1 MFLRRQFRSY
11 VAYNYVFQPTVSPSA
26 SPRLNTALGST
37 EKIVLYVVRFAD
49 KPNSA
54 AKRKELLPA
63 HLEWLD
69 KNKDMILVAGSLRPE
84 HDEDPVG
91 GLWVVEAKDKKTIEA
106 LFQTDPFWVNDLR
119 QKYEILYW
127 SKAFPERRV
136 PI

>member
-1 MFLRRQFRSY
+1 
-11 VAYNYVFQPTVSPSA
+11 
-26 SPRLNTALGST
+26 
-37 EKIVLYVVRFAD
+37 VLYVVRFAD

-69 KNKDMILVAGSLRPE
+69 ENKDMILVAGSLRPE
-84 HDEDPVG
+84 YGEDPVG
-91 GLWVVEAKDKKTIEA
+91 GMWVVEAKDKKTIEA

-136 PI
+136 PV